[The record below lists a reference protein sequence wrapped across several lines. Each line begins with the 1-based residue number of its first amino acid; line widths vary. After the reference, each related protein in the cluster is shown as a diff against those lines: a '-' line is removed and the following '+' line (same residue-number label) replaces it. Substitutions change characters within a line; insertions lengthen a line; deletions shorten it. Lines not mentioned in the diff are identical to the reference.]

1 MFKTK
6 TMGPISSFSGFGHL
20 NFGNSDLFRISIFDI
35 RICLRILIQREVN
48 ARKSFH
54 QTQEETLEPFV
65 VSAPG
70 SRPRFGVAG
79 WGYAPFYQNSGQ
91 LGAGGGGDGGPGG
104 NVGPSFE

>member
-1 MFKTK
+1 M
-6 TMGPISSFSGFGHL
+6 
-20 NFGNSDLFRISIFDI
+20 
-35 RICLRILIQREVN
+35 
-48 ARKSFH
+48 
-54 QTQEETLEPFV
+54 